1 MKKIIKK
8 LKKSNKFLRILY
20 YLTNISYLIGIVLF
34 VKSLLSLTGVETLL
48 RIIFIILF
56 ILYLVFYAFWNLL
69 NLIQKKYKGLIIT
82 TIISILLTIV
92 FFIGSYY
99 INYVYNNLDNLQEN
113 KNILYTSYLITLK
126 DNKFDDNSKIGIINK
141 NVDSDNY
148 ELSTKLY
155 KKKKLSNDTEEY
167 TNYIKMI
174 GDLYDGV
181 VDAIFVPGNYVTLF
195 KNEEGFENID
205 NDTKKVYEYSEK
217 RQNEDLD
224 LVSNKDFN
232 EPLTFLFLGVDSEGD
247 GLNASAAFNG
257 DTLMIMSFNP
267 KTLNAIL
274 LSIPRD
280 TYVPIACNNNTYAKI
295 NSSAA
300 YGTSCVIST
309 INNFL
314 DINIDY
320 YVKINFKGVVD
331 LVEAVGGVEVD
342 VEAPTYMADKYNGK
356 VCEQNSDRKFGDKLV
371 CMNPGKQ
378 TLNGEQALAYAR
390 CRHMYIGSDLDRVRH
405 QQQVVEAIANKS
417 MHFSSIKEFQ
427 NILNAVS
434 KNIATNMETDT
445 ILSGYNVAKEVL
457 GNKLSG
463 KASLNIEKATLE
475 TFSLNVYVPSQGRN
489 TSAQGYY
496 KDSLMDIQKAFNV
509 ILEKEKEEAIKTF
522 NFSVNEEY
530 KKSVPGKGKRNGQSG
545 ELLPSFV
552 GKTVSDA
559 ETYCNSHNISLS
571 VKYVDSDSEFYN
583 NDVAVGLIGSQSVH
597 KNVLLSTIKELTVY
611 VVNNRSINN
620 ENTKENS
627 SSSQNNKENNNKNNK
642 DDNDYSKEDKIIKD
656 LLN

>member
-1 MKKIIKK
+1 MNKIIKK

-20 YLTNISYLIGIVLF
+20 YLTNISYLIGLVLF

-82 TIISILLTIV
+82 TIISILLTIL

-181 VDAIFVPGNYVTLF
+181 VDAIFVPGNYITLF

-356 VCEQNSDRKFGDKLV
+356 VC
-371 CMNPGKQ
+371 
-378 TLNGEQALAYAR
+378 
-390 CRHMYIGSDLDRVRH
+390 I
-405 QQQVVEAIANKS
+405 
-417 MHFSSIKEFQ
+417 
-427 NILNAVS
+427 
-434 KNIATNMETDT
+434 
-445 ILSGYNVAKEVL
+445 
-457 GNKLSG
+457 
-463 KASLNIEKATLE
+463 
-475 TFSLNVYVPSQGRN
+475 
-489 TSAQGYY
+489 
-496 KDSLMDIQKAFNV
+496 
-509 ILEKEKEEAIKTF
+509 
-522 NFSVNEEY
+522 
-530 KKSVPGKGKRNGQSG
+530 
-545 ELLPSFV
+545 
-552 GKTVSDA
+552 
-559 ETYCNSHNISLS
+559 
-571 VKYVDSDSEFYN
+571 
-583 NDVAVGLIGSQSVH
+583 
-597 KNVLLSTIKELTVY
+597 
-611 VVNNRSINN
+611 
-620 ENTKENS
+620 
-627 SSSQNNKENNNKNNK
+627 
-642 DDNDYSKEDKIIKD
+642 
-656 LLN
+656 